1 MTLTSGALD
10 PQTLMDR
17 AELAAGADDWGH
29 PPFRGALD
37 ILCDSARRDTDLTA
51 AGQAALTARILAA
64 GVRRL
69 KVYADRKRHPEIA
82 GQKIARP
89 LVLTGLPRSG
99 AGVLHALLAQD
110 PAARSPLNW
119 ELADPS
125 PPPRAETFA
134 TDPRIARAEAAAQR
148 LDPDF
153 RALHPVGALL
163 PEECGAITAMAFQT
177 LNFRAAANLPSY
189 MRWLLT
195 VSDAMPAYVLHKH
208 VLQHLQ
214 AFAPG
219 KWWCLQSP
227 QHLFW
232 LDRLME
238 TYPDARVVM
247 VHRDPAA
254 ALPANAALVA
264 VLRRGSG
271 RDDPKAVGAEEVGAW
286 GQAVRRA
293 LAYRE
298 SGACAGQFFDCQH
311 DDFVREPL
319 ETVEAIYEYFDLTL
333 TDEARGRMTA
343 FMAGRRQAA
352 HGKRVY
358 SPEQFGLDAKT
369 LRRDFGEYIETLNI
383 PTA

>member
-10 PQTLMDR
+10 PQTLMAR
-17 AELAAGADDWGH
+17 AEVVAGADDWGH
-29 PPFRGALD
+29 PPFREALD
-37 ILCDSARRDTDLTA
+37 ILCDSARRDADISL
-51 AGQAALTARILAA
+51 AGRTALTGRILTA

-69 KVYADRKRHPEIA
+69 KLYADRGRYPEIA
-82 GQKIARP
+82 KQKIIGP

-125 PPPRAETFA
+125 PPPRTESFA
-134 TDPRIARAEAAAQR
+134 IDPRIARAEAAAQR
-148 LDPDF
+148 LDPEF
-153 RALHPVGALL
+153 RALHPVGAQL
-163 PEECGAITAMAFQT
+163 PDECGVITALAFQT
-177 LNFRAAANLPSY
+177 LNFSAAASLPSY
-189 MRWLLT
+189 VRWLLT
-195 VSDAMPAYVLHKH
+195 VSDAMPAYVVHKH

-214 AFAPG
+214 AFAPRS
-219 KWWCLQSP
+219 WWCLQSP

-247 VHRDPAA
+247 VHRDPAT
-254 ALPANAALVA
+254 ALPANAGLVT

-271 RDDPKAVGAEEVGAW
+271 QDDPKAVGAEEVAIW

-311 DDFVREPL
+311 DDFVREPI
-319 ETVEAIYEYFDLTL
+319 ETVEAIYEYFDMTL
-333 TDEARGRMTA
+333 TDEARARMTA
-343 FMAGRRQAA
+343 FMAARRQAVR
-352 HGKRVY
+352 GKRLY
-358 SPEQFGLDAKT
+358 APDQFGLDAKT
-369 LRRDFGEYIETLNI
+369 LRREFGEYIETLNI
-383 PTA
+383 PTD